1 MADACGMAGGNLPNQ
16 GRGGEAKFHPVPWA
30 KQGDLGSVV
39 LKKGAA
45 TASYKAGSTV
55 EMSWGIRYNHVS
67 AAAPLCIFCRGS
79 KKRAAQGGGYQY
91 RIAKADEP
99 LTEAAFQKTPL
110 KFAGTPKL
118 RHTDGTETPFPP
130 TYVTEG
136 TTPAGST
143 WAMNPVRPQHAPLT
157 SSDGL

>member
-1 MADACGMAGGNLPNQ
+1 MQPLLSLLSKLK
-16 GRGGEAKFHPVPWA
+16 EA
-30 KQGDLGSVV
+30 
-39 LKKGAA
+39 
-45 TASYKAGSTV
+45 
-55 EMSWGIRYNHVS
+55 
-67 AAAPLCIFCRGS
+67 
-79 KKRAAQGGGYQY
+79 AAQGGGYQY
-91 RIAKADEP
+91 RIAKADAP

-143 WAMNPVRPQHAPLT
+143 WAMNPVRAPTPLT